1 MRLLLPPASLDVG
14 ASGPILCNCGDLID
28 TMEMPFHCLDCSSSQ
43 FFFVHRHNAVQAALI
58 ELFES
63 VVSGG
68 HSIFYGVLP
77 REPLVLP
84 TSDRC
89 SEADLATDAQAR
101 NEDFEFTGARRN
113 IQHYRNSRIIER
125 NAGDTRA
132 DACVINLTG
141 RQYIDVAITNPAAI
155 TYRPKPVPNA
165 SGVLLPAPPGS
176 SAATIAMRTA
186 DKKHRYHPV
195 LGDDV
200 NVFMR
205 FVAFV
210 VEATGRLSSD
220 ACAESKNPML
230 LHDFVT
236 QVGGA
241 IARYNA
247 MAAQAWVHHCLR
259 LLANLAIGGG

>member
-1 MRLLLPPASLDVG
+1 VSSPESLSFFPPPTNAAQLTLLLTRRLGTLTLSPRGHGGTCSITATAAS
-14 ASGPILCNCGDLID
+14 
-28 TMEMPFHCLDCSSSQ
+28 
-43 FFFVHRHNAVQAALI
+43 
-58 ELFES
+58 
-63 VVSGG
+63 
-68 HSIFYGVLP
+68 
-77 REPLVLP
+77 
-84 TSDRC
+84 
-89 SEADLATDAQAR
+89 TD
-101 NEDFEFTGARRN
+101 D
-113 IQHYRNSRIIER
+113 I
-125 NAGDTRA
+125 RA

-141 RQYIDVAITNPAAI
+141 RQYIDVAVTNPAAI

-165 SGVLLPAPPGS
+165 SDVLLPAPPGS
-176 SAATIAMRTA
+176 SAAIEMRTA
-186 DKKHRYHPV
+186 DKMHRYHPV

-220 ACAESKNPML
+220 ALRLVKLACAESKNPLM

-247 MAAQAWVHHCLR
+247 MAAQAWVHHCLH
-259 LLANLAIGGG
+259 LSANLAVGGG

>member
-1 MRLLLPPASLDVG
+1 VR
-14 ASGPILCNCGDLID
+14 ID
-28 TMEMPFHCLDCSSSQ
+28 HTVFA
-43 FFFVHRHNAVQAALI
+43 FFVSSCDLKCGTVGI
-58 ELFES
+58 S
-63 VVSGG
+63 
-68 HSIFYGVLP
+68 SIC
-77 REPLVLP
+77 
-84 TSDRC
+84 TS
-89 SEADLATDAQAR
+89 
-101 NEDFEFTGARRN
+101 
-113 IQHYRNSRIIER
+113 IIMFR
-125 NAGDTRA
+125 S
-132 DACVINLTG
+132 INLTG
-141 RQYIDVAITNPAAI
+141 RQYIDVAITNPAAF

-176 SAATIAMRTA
+176 SAAIAMRTA

-200 NVFMR
+200 NDFMR

-220 ACAESKNPML
+220 ALRLVKLACAESKNPML

-247 MAAQAWVHHCLR
+247 MAAQAWVHHCLH
-259 LLANLAIGGG
+259 LSANLAIGGG